1 MVNWTDSSDARSGII
16 SKTQALEWRG
26 REETRVPDGFKAWA
40 SGENLLPSTEKGGWW
55 GANLGRGAC
64 QARFLVANNKI
75 HAKQFI

>member
-40 SGENLLPSTEKGGWW
+40 SGENLLPSTEKGGGGEQTW
-55 GANLGRGAC
+55 GGVHVRQGS
-64 QARFLVANNKI
+64 
-75 HAKQFI
+75 